1 MLMIYINCLY
11 CASTKIVDEVGR
23 MLFARTLCEWAFLSS
38 YCSSLTVLNFMFENY
53 ERRMATLLDHP
64 PSVFNPSTYFN
75 F

>member
-1 MLMIYINCLY
+1 MLMIYIIVY
-11 CASTKIVDEVGR
+11 IAHQRQIVDEVGR

-38 YCSSLTVLNFMFENY
+38 YCPSLTVLNFMFENY
-53 ERRMATLLDHP
+53 ERRMVKQSGHP